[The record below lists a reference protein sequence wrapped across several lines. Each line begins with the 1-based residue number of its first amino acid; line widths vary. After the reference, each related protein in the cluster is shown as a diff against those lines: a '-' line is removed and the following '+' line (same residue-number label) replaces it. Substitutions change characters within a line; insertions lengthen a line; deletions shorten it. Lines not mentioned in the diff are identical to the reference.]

1 MDIEHHEENC
11 IEMFCEECGA
21 DFTVDHDMGLQ
32 YIRHH
37 CVFCGSE
44 IYREEEIIDYEE
56 ETNDQSIH

>member
-21 DFTVDHDMGLQ
+21 
-32 YIRHH
+32 
-37 CVFCGSE
+37 E